1 MKKFIV
7 MIMLLLPLGMVAQ
20 ESKIAY
26 VNTGEIFNNMP
37 EVSAMETEMAALK
50 TQIQNYLKQLYD
62 DYTQKNSDL
71 IAQRD
76 SLSENILK
84 LRVQDIDN
92 LRDRIENYQMVAE
105 QEQQETYEKLFT
117 PIQEKLFKAIE
128 EVGEENGY
136 TYILNP
142 QAILYKSKSSI
153 DATEQVKAKL
163 GIK

>member
-20 ESKIAY
+20 EIKIAY

-37 EVSAMETEMAALK
+37 EVGAMETEMATTKAK
-50 TQIQNYLKQLYD
+50 IDNYLKTLYD
-62 DYTQKNSDL
+62 EYTQKNSDL
-71 IAQRD
+71 IAQQD
-76 SLSENILK
+76 SLPENILK
-84 LRVQDIDN
+84 MRVQDIQT
-92 LRDRIENYQMVAE
+92 LRDRIENYQPIAD
-105 QEQQETYEKLFT
+105 QELQDTYEKLFT

-128 EVGEENGY
+128 EVGEDNGY

-142 QAILYKSKSSI
+142 QAILYKSKSAI